1 VYADV
6 YVGGND
12 VEPTEFKR
20 GLMAAANCFWNATP
34 RIQFG
39 VEFDFGRRF
48 DYGGAARSAYRVGA
62 MAMFSF

>member
-1 VYADV
+1 
-6 YVGGND
+6 
-12 VEPTEFKR
+12 
-20 GLMAAANCFWNATP
+20 MAAANCFWNATP